1 MLISYA
7 LTIILEIAALL
18 LMLLLAWAAWRHRNP
33 PLDENTEKESG
44 PSATNRWLRGLRAAF
59 VLAIVA
65 VIGFHFHWAFLADSN
80 ETFIQAK
87 RFDARN
93 RRFSDSALLGW
104 VLDRTGRLEN
114 SLIRYRADRG
124 SLTREYPLGES
135 AAHLTGYFDFTF
147 GAGGME
153 YAFRDRLTESAS
165 TYNRLL
171 SPSPVGKDITVSI
184 DAGFQSEVYG
194 LLRSAGKPSA
204 AVVLLLPKNEVLAM
218 VSTPSFD
225 PRQVKDQAVWTR
237 LTDQAKEAQPLSPLV
252 NRALGTL
259 VTGGPAFYYRP
270 GSTFKTFIAA
280 VAVDSGIT
288 EEKFTCKA
296 EGFVPPGASRPIR
309 DFGGE
314 VHGAIGLEDAFRHSC
329 NQYFSQLGIRLGR
342 ERLSA
347 YARRLGFAVTSDDSS
362 RSSSLWNIGEGYNR
376 NDFNFIF
383 APPLARMELS
393 SKATGHDIALQSIG
407 EGFDDMTVMD
417 MALLVSAVAN
427 EDGALSAPTFEINS
441 ERKIISQFV
450 TPQSAER
457 VRELMRGVVERGTA
471 RGGFARLQGRIT
483 AGGKTGTADRIVP
496 VYDKQGKRV
505 IDRVDSKGVTNYK
518 TAESTDS
525 WFIGFAPADNPRI
538 VYAVVV
544 EDGGEGARTAVPMA
558 VKIIE
563 RAAALGYL
571 K

>member
-7 LTIILEIAALL
+7 LTIILEVAALL
-18 LMLLLAWAAWRHRNP
+18 LMILMAWAAWRHRNP
-33 PLDENTEKESG
+33 PADENTEKESG

-80 ETFIQAK
+80 ENFIQAK
-87 RFDARN
+87 KFDARN

-124 SLTREYPLGES
+124 SLTREYPLGEA
-135 AAHLTGYFDFTF
+135 AAHLTGYFDFAF

-153 YAFRDRLTESAS
+153 YAYRDRLTESAS
-165 TYNRLL
+165 AYNRLL
-171 SPSPVGKDITVSI
+171 SPSPVGKDIKVTI
-184 DAGFQSEVYG
+184 DAGFQSEVYN
-194 LLRSAGKPSA
+194 LLRGAGKPSA

-218 VSTPSFD
+218 ASTPSFD
-225 PRQVKDQAVWTR
+225 PRQVRDQTAWTR

-259 VTGGPAFYYRP
+259 VTGGAAFYYRP

-280 VAVDSGIT
+280 VAIDSGVT
-288 EEKFTCKA
+288 EEKFECKP

-309 DFGGE
+309 DYGGE
-314 VHGAIGLEDAFRHSC
+314 VHGTIGLEDAFRHSC

-342 ERLSA
+342 ERLSS
-347 YARRLGFAVTSDDSS
+347 YARRLGFAVSSDDAS
-362 RSSSLWNIGEGYNR
+362 RATSLWNIGEGEGR
-376 NDFNFIF
+376 DDFNFIF
-383 APPLARMELS
+383 APPLARMHLS
-393 SKATGHDIALQSIG
+393 PGATAHDIALQAIG

-417 MALLVSAVAN
+417 MALLASAVAS
-427 EDGALSAPTFEINS
+427 EDGSLAAPVFDPDS
-441 ERKIISQFV
+441 ERKVISQFV

-457 VRELMRGVVERGTA
+457 VREMMRSVVEGGTA
-471 RGGFARLQGRIT
+471 RGGFARSRIT

-496 VYDKQGKRV
+496 VYDRQGKRV
-505 IDRVDSKGVTNYK
+505 VDRVSSEGVVRYK

-525 WFIGFAPADNPRI
+525 WFIGFAPADNPKI
-538 VYAVVV
+538 VYAVLV
-544 EDGGEGARTAVPMA
+544 EDGGEGARAAVPLA